1 MSLTATQTSLAPASG
16 ISLRKILLLDAAIGL
31 GMGLLLI
38 VAAGALSALLGLP
51 KSFIFWAGVALFP
64 CAALMVLTS
73 RLGTSHNPPA
83 LMTWLV
89 ILGNAAWVV
98 ASILSITLWFSPTLL
113 GALFVSAQAVV
124 VAALAVFE
132 YQAR

>member
-1 MSLTATQTSLAPASG
+1 MSLTATQTSHVPAPG
-16 ISLRKILLLDAAIGL
+16 LSLRKILLLDAAIGL

-51 KSFIFWAGVALFP
+51 KGLIFWAGVALLP

-73 RLGTSHNPPA
+73 RLGTSNNPPA

-124 VAALAVFE
+124 VAALAMFE
-132 YQAR
+132 YRAR